1 MKLSDWNRYTK
12 LVLVTALLVALLG
25 MASGCEDFG
34 QYPPPSPPAEK
45 PEPEKVADPLVIT
58 TGERAILAV
67 YEHLLGQAES
77 YKAKAYLAEFYA
89 ACDNWSA
96 GTERFKDGSSMWYVV
111 VDMTDSE
118 TWELR
123 PYWQQASWF
132 VLKDGKVM
140 PSNRLQANALRIEAD
155 LQELSLKPEQ

>member
-1 MKLSDWNRYTK
+1 MGLSDWSKYIK
-12 LVLVTALLVALLG
+12 SILIIALLVVVLG
-25 MASGCEDFG
+25 IASGCEDFG

-45 PEPEKVADPLVIT
+45 PEPEKVARPSVIS
-58 TGERAILAV
+58 TGDRAILAV

-77 YKAKAYLAEFYA
+77 HQAKAYLAEFYA
-89 ACDNWSA
+89 VCDNWTA
-96 GTERFKDGSSMWYVV
+96 ETERFKDGSSIWYVV
-111 VDMTDSE
+111 VDMTENE

-132 VLKDGKVM
+132 ILRDGKVM

-155 LQELSLKPEQ
+155 LQELSLQPES